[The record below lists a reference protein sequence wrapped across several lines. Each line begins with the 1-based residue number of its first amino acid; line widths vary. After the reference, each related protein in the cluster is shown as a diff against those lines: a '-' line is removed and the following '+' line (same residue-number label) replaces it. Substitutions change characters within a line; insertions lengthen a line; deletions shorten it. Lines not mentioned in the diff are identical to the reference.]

1 MAIHA
6 HTLML
11 AMRFLHGRYASHAWL
26 AGMRLA
32 HGSYASRAWL
42 LFAAS
47 RRGARERGSASAGAR
62 TLDRLDRLDD
72 DDDGLDGLDGL
83 DDDGND
89 DDGDDYNDKRIMVDD
104 GLPRYTGLTAKQ
116 RRMLL

>member
-1 MAIHA
+1 
-6 HTLML
+6 ML
-11 AMRFLHGRYASHAWL
+11 AMRRAQG
-26 AGMRLA
+26 G
-32 HGSYASRAWL
+32 YASRAWL

-47 RRGARERGSASAGAR
+47 RRGVRERGSASAGAR

-72 DDDGLDGLDGL
+72 DDD

-89 DDGDDYNDKRIMVDD
+89 DDGDDYNDKRIIVDD
-104 GLPRYTGLTAKQ
+104 APLRYTRLTAKQ

>member
-1 MAIHA
+1 
-6 HTLML
+6 
-11 AMRFLHGRYASHAWL
+11 MRR
-26 AGMRLA
+26 A

-47 RRGARERGSASAGAR
+47 WRGARERGSASAGAR

-72 DDDGLDGLDGL
+72 DDGNDDDGLDGL

-89 DDGDDYNDKRIMVDD
+89 DDCDDYNDKRIMVDD
-104 GLPRYTGLTAKQ
+104 APLRYTRLTAKQ